1 VPDDPFAERPVE
13 RTVFMPMPG
22 GRAASARPAA
32 PEPEKTVD
40 TTTVTRGL
48 NPLLAA
54 ANPLLSIVPRL
65 RASAEHP
72 NPTALRERLAQGV
85 RQFESRMRTAGVSS
99 EKIVAARYALCTLID
114 ETASSTPWG
123 ASGAWAQRGLLAL
136 FHGETGGGERFFQLL
151 AKLAEN
157 PEANLALLELM
168 YVCLQLGFEGR
179 YRVVDGGQRQLE
191 AIRQRLLAIIR
202 KQRGARE
209 RDLSPS
215 WRGVSAAPQPRLGWL
230 PLWVVGAVAALV
242 LVGIF
247 LGFRL
252 SLGGAS
258 AALAGDIARLRVAAR
273 VAPAPVPAAVVKPA
287 SEPRLAPFFVGEVE
301 RGLVAVEERADRS
314 IVTLVDDS
322 LFKPGEATVG
332 VNHQRLLSRIGEVL
346 SGVPGQLDVT
356 GHTDNT
362 PIRTLRF
369 PSNWELSKARAEAV
383 TRLLGGHIPP
393 GRLRAQG
400 RGDSEPVADNA
411 TAQSRA
417 KNRRVEITLYVPA
430 STPEGAPELAR
441 RP

>member
-1 VPDDPFAERPVE
+1 MVPDDPFAERGVE

-32 PEPEKTVD
+32 PEPEKAVD
-40 TTTVTRGL
+40 TTTVTSGL

-54 ANPLLSIVPRL
+54 ANPLLSIVPQL
-65 RASAEHP
+65 RTSAEHP

-85 RQFESRMRTAGVSS
+85 RQFESRMRAAGVST

-114 ETASSTPWG
+114 ETAASTPWG
-123 ASGAWAQRGLLAL
+123 ASGAWAQGGLLAL

-215 WRGVSAAPQPRLGWL
+215 WRGVSATAQPRLGWL
-230 PLWVVGAVAALV
+230 PLWVVGAVAALI

-273 VAPAPVPAAVVKPA
+273 VAPAPAAVVKPA
-287 SEPRLAPFFVGEVE
+287 SEPRLAPFFVAEVE

-314 IVTLVDDS
+314 IVTLVDDG
-322 LFKPGEATVG
+322 LFKPGEASVG
-332 VNHQRLLSRIGEVL
+332 ANHQRLLSRIGEVL
-346 SGVPGQLDVT
+346 ATVPGQVDVT
-356 GHTDNT
+356 GHTDNA

-369 PSNWELSKARAEAV
+369 PSNWDLARARAEAV
-383 TRLLGGHIPP
+383 TRLLGGHVPP

-411 TAQSRA
+411 TPQGRA
-417 KNRRVEITLYVPA
+417 RNRRVEITLYVPA
-430 STPEGAPELAR
+430 STPAAAPE
-441 RP
+441 RPRTP